1 MKINVKPVEKQ
12 LQFRE
17 IVYNV
22 LNKFINGQ
30 SSRKAVTQNYRACK
44 MAASCRIIGI
54 GTHTMAN
61 AAVCVFL
68 YRWSRVKMK
77 KQLYKEELLYSVEEP

>member
-30 SSRKAVTQNYRACK
+30 SSRKAVTQYRACE
-44 MAASCRIIGI
+44 MAASCRYKMMQGNTIDWS
-54 GTHTMAN
+54 M
-61 AAVCVFL
+61 VFL
-68 YRWSRVKMK
+68 FLVTRETMQQYRREIYLCGRKTSSLKN
-77 KQLYKEELLYSVEEP
+77 

>member
-1 MKINVKPVEKQ
+1 
-12 LQFRE
+12 
-17 IVYNV
+17 
-22 LNKFINGQ
+22 
-30 SSRKAVTQNYRACK
+30 
-44 MAASCRIIGI
+44 
-54 GTHTMAN
+54 MAN